1 MLSDYDVVHLDSALL
16 KYFSTSK
23 IDRVIDEET
32 YQMESIDGHT
42 QIFDEQCV
50 LNAIDLEFSISSE
63 SSQPLSILY
72 YHLDLFKR
80 IRN

>member
-1 MLSDYDVVHLDSALL
+1 MLSDYGVVYLDSALL

-42 QIFDEQCV
+42 QIFNKQSV
-50 LNAIDLEFSISSE
+50 FNAIDLEFSVSSE
-63 SSQPLSILY
+63 SSQPISILY

-80 IRN
+80 ISD